1 MITLRSLS
9 RHQPT
14 TSLIRAIQTLSM
26 LIAWALVMWHCQR
39 IGIRMALK
47 PAFFTACIIFL
58 VTTGLPQAV
67 SAWMEPSG
75 LPICIDSPSCPG
87 AEHSN
92 SLPRFQ
98 PTTSLFHCLAVGI
111 DSLVSGVSTTEGLA
125 LQENAVNILT
135 NSKQIFKRFF
145 FIIKFI
151 VVVYA

>member
-1 MITLRSLS
+1 
-9 RHQPT
+9 
-14 TSLIRAIQTLSM
+14 
-26 LIAWALVMWHCQR
+26 MWHCQR

-67 SAWMEPSG
+67 SAWIEPSG

-98 PTTSLFHCLAVGI
+98 PTTSLFHCWAVGM
-111 DSLVSGVSTTEGLA
+111 DSPTPSELQDEYVVLASLEKHVKTPIKKRLNFKKFLFIFMFILLLFRFLNNCFTYVTESGCKDKEKELSEG
-125 LQENAVNILT
+125 
-135 NSKQIFKRFF
+135 
-145 FIIKFI
+145 
-151 VVVYA
+151 

>member
-1 MITLRSLS
+1 
-9 RHQPT
+9 
-14 TSLIRAIQTLSM
+14 
-26 LIAWALVMWHCQR
+26 MWHCQR

-92 SLPRFQ
+92 SLPRFH
-98 PTTSLFHCLAVGI
+98 PTMSLFHCWAVGM
-111 DSLVSGVSTTEGLA
+111 DSHTPSEPLDESFCNVFASQDKHVKMPNKKRLNVKKLLFILFLCVS
-125 LQENAVNILT
+125 VNCYCFV
-135 NSKQIFKRFF
+135 FK
-145 FIIKFI
+145 KT
-151 VVVYA
+151 V